1 MKRFICLFAICLAVP
16 MVSQAQDTANP
27 LTATTR
33 KTFDEYSKN
42 VIGAAEVMPAEK
54 YTYRP
59 NPDVRTFGAT
69 ISHVAD
75 VNYLICGK
83 LMTAPAPQAMK
94 TSESDPKDKL
104 VGALK
109 ASMDYC
115 SEAFSKITDANLAE
129 MVQWFGG
136 RQITR
141 LGVAEAVS
149 YDLVDHYAGLAIYLR
164 MNGLLPPTAN
174 KKM

>member
-1 MKRFICLFAICLAVP
+1 MKRLICLVAICFVVP

-27 LTATTR
+27 LTATVR

-54 YTYRP
+54 YSYRP
-59 NPDVRTFGAT
+59 SPDVRTFGAT
-69 ISHVAD
+69 IAHVAD
-75 VNYLICGK
+75 VNYLICAK
-83 LMTAPAPQAMK
+83 LMTAPAPQAAK

-104 VGALK
+104 VTALK

-115 SEAFSKITDANLAE
+115 SQAFSKITDANLAE
-129 MVQWFGG
+129 MVPWFGG

-149 YDLVDHYAGLAIYLR
+149 YDLVDHYAGLSIYLR
-164 MNGLLPPTAN
+164 MNTLLPPTAT

>member
-1 MKRFICLFAICLAVP
+1 MKRFICLFAICLAIP
-16 MVSQAQDTANP
+16 MVSTAQDTANP
-27 LTATTR
+27 LTATVR

-42 VIGAAEVMPAEK
+42 VIGAAEAMPPEK
-54 YTYRP
+54 YSYRP
-59 NPDVRTFGAT
+59 SPDVRTFGAT
-69 ISHVAD
+69 IAHVAD
-75 VNYLICGK
+75 VNYLVCAK
-83 LMTAPAPQAMK
+83 LLTVPPPQAQK
-94 TSESDPKDKL
+94 AAEADPKDKL

-115 SEAFSKITDANLAE
+115 SQAFSKITDAGLAE
-129 MVQWFGG
+129 MVPFFGG

-149 YDLVDHYAGLAIYLR
+149 YDLVDHYAGLSIYLR
-164 MNGLLPPTAN
+164 MNGLLPPTAT

>member
-1 MKRFICLFAICLAVP
+1 MKRFICLFAICLAIP
-16 MVSQAQDTANP
+16 MVSTAQDTANP
-27 LTATTR
+27 LTATVR

-42 VIGAAEVMPAEK
+42 VIGAAEAMPPEK
-54 YTYRP
+54 YSYRP
-59 NPDVRTFGAT
+59 SADVRTFGAT
-69 ISHVAD
+69 IAHVAD
-75 VNYLICGK
+75 VNYLVCAK
-83 LMTAPAPQAMK
+83 LLTVPPPQAQK
-94 TSESDPKDKL
+94 AAEADPKDKL

-115 SEAFSKITDANLAE
+115 SQAFSKITDASLAE
-129 MVQWFGG
+129 MVPFFGG

-149 YDLVDHYAGLAIYLR
+149 YDLVDHYAGLSIYLR
-164 MNGLLPPTAN
+164 MNGLLPPTAT

>member
-1 MKRFICLFAICLAVP
+1 MKRLICLVAICFVIP

-27 LTATTR
+27 LTATVR

-54 YTYRP
+54 YSYHP
-59 NPDVRTFGAT
+59 SPDVRTFGAT
-69 ISHVAD
+69 IAHVAD
-75 VNYLICGK
+75 VNYLVCGK
-83 LMTAPAPQAMK
+83 LMTVPAPQAAR

-104 VGALK
+104 VTALK

-115 SEAFSKITDANLAE
+115 SQAFSKITDANLAE
-129 MVQWFGG
+129 MVPWFGG

-149 YDLVDHYAGLAIYLR
+149 DDLVDHYAGLSIYLR
-164 MNGLLPPTAN
+164 MNNLLPPTAT

>member
-1 MKRFICLFAICLAVP
+1 MKRFICLFAICFAIP
-16 MVSQAQDTANP
+16 MVSAAQDTANP
-27 LTATTR
+27 LTATVR

-42 VIGAAEVMPAEK
+42 VIGAAEVMPPEK
-54 YTYRP
+54 YNYRP
-59 NPDVRTFGAT
+59 NADVRTFGAT
-69 ISHVAD
+69 IGHVAD

-83 LMTAPAPQAMK
+83 LMTAPAPQVAK

-104 VGALK
+104 VTALK

-115 SEAFSKITDANLAE
+115 SQAFSKITDANLAE
-129 MVQWFGG
+129 MVPWFGG

-149 YDLVDHYAGLAIYLR
+149 YDLVDHYAGLSIYLR
-164 MNGLLPPTAN
+164 MNSLLPPTAT